1 MNEKKK
7 DIIARHTQA
16 MEKGN
21 KTMYVHA
28 IAYGV
33 LRRFP
38 PEQNKLH
45 YRNTCRFEEPSTAY
59 LLSPMHYEQ
68 YHQSRDKTLG
78 NLYNNLH
85 PPKSSD
91 GYHEQQLS
99 CLHS

>member
-33 LRRFP
+33 LRR
-38 PEQNKLH
+38 
-45 YRNTCRFEEPSTAY
+45 
-59 LLSPMHYEQ
+59 LLEGDTITKQELINELIEKRDIHDDEF
-68 YHQSRDKTLG
+68 SRRPYQEAIDLIE
-78 NLYNNLH
+78 NPAQIEAALR
-85 PPKSSD
+85 
-91 GYHEQQLS
+91 
-99 CLHS
+99 